1 MHDDRPPPRPEP
13 PAGSGH
19 GVGAGVGPEAGVGAG
34 TAPLSPDVQRAL
46 IQGLGTSADH
56 ALWALTPDPH
66 WTVLHVSEALAHL
79 WDRSVEA
86 LHDPAA
92 WRAGIH
98 PDDLARVEQVVD
110 AWLARRGEGGYRD
123 EYRIIRGDGNVRW
136 VRATGFP
143 AHREPGRPLI
153 LTGLTEDITAR
164 REAENALDQQRQ
176 RLEALVRTAPS
187 VLCSLHQ
194 SPDGRLRFTTGNE
207 RVLRL
212 YGLPPDTPLST
223 DASPVFALVL
233 PEDLPRVLESVQRSA
248 AWLSPWLCEF
258 RVRRPDGAV
267 RWIEGHS
274 VPLPDEDGGITWHGA
289 VTDVTERR
297 ETADALAR
305 SQMLNAAVLRHLGDG
320 LLTCALDG
328 SDLRWNDAAITVH
341 GLEHDLPLDDVPAV
355 LRQFRLFTLEGRPL
369 KPAEFPMARVIAGES
384 LHGLELRVTRP
395 DRGWERVLRY
405 TGAPVRDADGRP
417 QLALLQIADVTRRA
431 RSEEAVRRLN
441 AELEA
446 RVADRTAEL
455 SQAVA
460 ELEAFT
466 YSVSHDLRAPLR
478 AIDGFSQA
486 LLEDLDPTQ
495 LPEDARRH
503 LGVIRD
509 TTRRMGTLIDDLLE
523 FSRLSR
529 QTLVRRRV
537 DTAMLVR
544 HVWESLA
551 PQRAG
556 REVRLVLEG
565 ALPDGEGDLALLR
578 QVWMNLLGNAVKYT
592 RGRADATVTLR
603 ADTDERG
610 RLRFHVRDNG
620 AGFDMRY
627 AHKLFGVFERLHR
640 AEDFE
645 GSGVGLAIVQRIVHR
660 HGGEVAAEGA
670 VGQGACVRF
679 SLGPAPAGTTE

>member
-1 MHDDRPPPRPEP
+1 MSAAPAGGRGPADAGADRSVP
-13 PAGSGH
+13 PA
-19 GVGAGVGPEAGVGAG
+19 A
-34 TAPLSPDVQRAL
+34 VQRAL
-46 IQGLGTSADH
+46 LEGLHGSLDH
-56 ALWALTPDPH
+56 ALWAISPDPD
-66 WTVLHVSEALAHL
+66 WTVLHVSPALARL

-86 LHDPAA
+86 LYDPLA
-92 WRAGIH
+92 WREGIH
-98 PDDLARVEQVVD
+98 PEDLPRVERVVGE
-110 AWLARRGEGGYRD
+110 WLAREGAGGYRD
-123 EYRIIRGDGNVRW
+123 EYRIVHGDGSVRW

-143 AHREPGRPLI
+143 ARRTPGQPLI

-164 REAENALDQQRQ
+164 REAEAVVERQRQ

-187 VLCSLHQ
+187 VLCSLRQ
-194 SPDGRLRFTTGNE
+194 DPDGRLSFTTGTE
-207 RVLRL
+207 RMARL
-212 YGLPPDTPLST
+212 CGLPDDTPLAL
-223 DASPVFALVL
+223 DAAPVFALIL
-233 PEDLPRVLESVQRSA
+233 PEDRDRVLDAVARSA
-248 AWLSPWLCEF
+248 TWLAPWSCEF
-258 RVRRPDGAV
+258 RIRRPDGAL
-267 RWIEGHS
+267 RWLSGLS
-274 VPLPDEDGGITWHGA
+274 MPLPDEDGGITWHGA
-289 VTDVTERR
+289 ITDVTERR
-297 ETADALAR
+297 ETDEALAH

-328 SDLRWNDAAITVH
+328 SDLHWNEAAIAVH
-341 GLEHDLPLDDVPAV
+341 GLENDLPLHDVAAV

-369 KPAEFPMARVIAGES
+369 KPAEFPMARVIAGET
-384 LHGLELRVTRP
+384 LQGLELRVTRP
-395 DRGWERVLRY
+395 SSGWERVLRY
-405 TGAPVRDADGRP
+405 TGAQVRDAEGRP

-446 RVADRTAEL
+446 RVAERTGEL

-486 LLEDLDPTQ
+486 LIEDLDPAQ

-503 LGVIRD
+503 LAIIRD

-529 QTLVRRRV
+529 QPLVRRRV
-537 DTAMLVR
+537 DTGALVR

-551 PQRAG
+551 PQREG
-556 REVRLVLEG
+556 RTLDLRI
-565 ALPDGEGDLALLR
+565 ASPLPDCEGDLALLR

-592 RGRADATVTLR
+592 RGRAEATITLS
-603 ADTDERG
+603 ADTDAQG
-610 RLRFHVRDNG
+610 RQRFHVRDNG

-660 HGGEVAAEGA
+660 HGGEVSAEGA
-670 VGQGACVRF
+670 IGQGACFRF
-679 SLGPAPAGTTE
+679 SLGPIPTVTTA